1 MNMLRNGESQTFV
14 YISREKELITIDDDV
29 IAILKIMKE
38 IIESETIDWRK
49 SIFTKIS
56 KGYSDASI
64 MVNSPVGRTKYYDAK
79 KEFIDKIYQ
88 CCIFKG
94 LVDYK
99 DILGTRTG

>member
-1 MNMLRNGESQTFV
+1 MLKSGKSQMFIYV
-14 YISREKELITIDDDV
+14 SKEKELITIDDDV
-29 IAILKIMKE
+29 IATIQIMRE
-38 IIESETIDWRK
+38 IIEYEKIDWRK
-49 SIFTKIS
+49 AIFTKIS

-99 DILGTRTG
+99 DILGTKTG

>member
-1 MNMLRNGESQTFV
+1 MLRNGESQTFV

-38 IIESETIDWRK
+38 IIASETIDWRK

-56 KGYSDASI
+56 KGCSDASI
-64 MVNSPVGRTKYYDAK
+64 IVNSPIGRTKYYEAK

-99 DILGTRTG
+99 DILGIKTG

>member
-1 MNMLRNGESQTFV
+1 MLRSGKSQTCV
-14 YISREKELITIDDDV
+14 YLSGEKELISIDEDV
-29 IAILKIMKE
+29 TATLQIMKE
-38 IIESETIDWRK
+38 IIENEEIDWRK
-49 SIFTKIS
+49 NIFTKIS

-64 MVNSPVGRTKYYDAK
+64 MVNSPIGRTKYYDAK

-99 DILGTRTG
+99 DILGRKTG